1 MLSDAKIR
9 SLKPKERPYEVYDDR
24 GLYMVVNPNGSRWWR
39 FKYKYDRRERGIS
52 LGVYPDVTLQHAR
65 EQLQEARQLLAR
77 GLDPSAQRRT
87 AKIAKADT
95 FKVIA
100 EEWLEMQAERLAPI
114 TMTKARW
121 ILGSF
126 VYPRL
131 GSRPIGAIT
140 APEVL
145 AVLRPIESRG
155 MNETAHRALQRCGQI
170 FRYAI
175 ATGRAT
181 RDITSDLRGA
191 LAPVV
196 VENRAAIT
204 EPAKIGALLRA
215 IDDYIGHPATLMAL
229 KLSPLVFLR
238 PSELRAAEWSEID
251 LQAAEW
257 RVPAARMKM
266 RERHIVPLASQA
278 VAILRELRSVTG
290 KGRYLFPSLRTSDR
304 PMSVNTVNAALRRLG
319 YASDEMT
326 GHGFRAMACT
336 CLNELGWHPDVIE
349 LQMAHAERN
358 KVRAAYNRAERLAE
372 RRKMMQ
378 AWADY
383 LDGLRAG
390 RRESRATDEV
400 VQRADG
406 TTQSGNQAQS
416 PSNCRNPAKNGATAI
431 SQLELFCIP
440 GSE

>member
-1 MLSDAKIR
+1 MLSDAKLR
-9 SLKPKERPYEVYDDR
+9 SLKAKETAYKVYDDR

-39 FKYKYDRRERGIS
+39 FKYKYDGRERGIS
-52 LGVYPDVTLQHAR
+52 LGVYPDVTLQYAR

-77 GLDPSAQRRT
+77 GIDPSAQRRT
-87 AKIAKADT
+87 VRIARADT

-100 EEWLEMQAERLAPI
+100 EEWLAPI
-114 TMTKARW
+114 TMTQARW

-131 GSRPIGAIT
+131 GSRPIAEIT

-155 MNETAHRALQRCGQI
+155 RNETTHRALQRCGQI
-170 FRYAI
+170 FRYAV

-215 IDDYIGHPATLMAL
+215 IDDYIGHPTTLIAL

-251 LQAAEW
+251 LQTAEW

-290 KGRYLFPSLRTSDR
+290 KGRYLFPSLHTSDR

-372 RRKMMQ
+372 RKKMMQ

-383 LDGLRAG
+383 LEGLRAG
-390 RRESRATDEV
+390 RCESKATDEA
-400 VQRADG
+400 VQRAEG
-406 TTQSGNQAQS
+406 ITQSGNQAHS
-416 PSNCRNPAKNGATAI
+416 PSNCRKPAKTGASAV
-431 SQLELFCIP
+431 SQLELFCVP
-440 GSE
+440 GGE

>member
-9 SLKPKERPYEVYDDR
+9 SLRPKEKAYKVYDDR

-39 FKYKYDRRERGIS
+39 FKYKYDGRERGIS
-52 LGVYPDVTLQHAR
+52 LGVYPDVTLQYAR
-65 EQLQEARQLLAR
+65 EQLQEARQLLTR
-77 GLDPSAQRRT
+77 GIDPSKQRRT
-87 AKIAKADT
+87 VKIARADT

-131 GSRPIGAIT
+131 GSRPIAAIA

-155 MNETAHRALQRCGQI
+155 MNETTHRALQRCGQI

-204 EPAKIGALLRA
+204 APAKIGALLRA

-238 PSELRAAEWSEID
+238 PSELRAAEW
-251 LQAAEW
+251 
-257 RVPAARMKM
+257 RVPAVRMKM
-266 RERHIVPLASQA
+266 RERHIVPLACQA
-278 VAILRELRSVTG
+278 VAILRDLRSVTG

-319 YASDEMT
+319 YTRDEMT

-336 CLNELGWHPDVIE
+336 CLNELGWHPNLIE

-390 RRESRATDEV
+390 QRESRVTEEAV
-400 VQRADG
+400 RRAEG
-406 TTQSGNQAQS
+406 TTPSGNQALR
-416 PSNCRNPAKNGATAI
+416 PSNCRKPAKNGATAV
-431 SQLELFCIP
+431 SQLELFCVP